1 MAQIRRIDENRDS
14 YQMLKGGDFTSVTAK
29 NEAFRK
35 WYRDFFVNLQQNSK
49 IMDYKTTIRTSA

>member
-1 MAQIRRIDENRDS
+1 
-14 YQMLKGGDFTSVTAK
+14 MLKGGDFTSVTAK

-49 IMDYKTTIRTSA
+49 IMDYKCC